1 MNVGTLK
8 TLSYLSSLGL
18 LAGIGYKIYL
28 FLEVEKNV
36 SYINDERTKSV
47 LAVPAQPVKKR
58 VGLNYDTQVKP
69 AITEFDWTGAPPPEK
84 EIVDPGTKEPEAPK
98 VTPVTDLLSVVMVMA
113 SETKPESS
121 RCVLRF
127 KDQPKDTRDQFFGV
141 GDALPKPNDNVAV
154 FSIRRNEV
162 VFSFD
167 DEAREKE
174 SLEPS
179 TRDQGEDFIVETD
192 EDGVVKPSL
201 RNFSGGSRTAGA
213 NQEVRKT
220 TEKVKGAYRIGTDD
234 ADVFDRDYQRILS
247 EDVTLE
253 TYMKDGKRAGLK
265 VREVKAGSIAARHG
279 VQAED
284 VVISINGN
292 SVTSEQQ
299 AIQYVRQNSDSTS
312 VWNVRILRN
321 GREVEE
327 VYHSP
332 ED

>member
-28 FLEVEKNV
+28 FLEVEKNL
-36 SYINDERTKSV
+36 SYINDARTKSV
-47 LAVPAQPVKKR
+47 LAVPAQPVTKR
-58 VGLNYDTQVKP
+58 VGLSYDSQVKP
-69 AITEFDWTGAPPPEK
+69 AITEFDWTGAPPKVVEVAPETSTETVEVK
-84 EIVDPGTKEPEAPK
+84 D
-98 VTPVTDLLSVVMVMA
+98 TPVSDIVSVVMTLA
-113 SETKPESS
+113 SETKPEESK
-121 RCVLRF
+121 CLLRF
-127 KDQPKDTRDQFFGV
+127 EKQPKETRDQFFAA
-141 GDALPKPNDNVAV
+141 GDSLPKPNDNVAI
-154 FSIRRNEV
+154 FAIRPNEV
-162 VFSFD
+162 VFSFVKED
-167 DEAREKE
+167 RKKE

-179 TRDQGEDFIVETD
+179 TLDKGEDFIVETD
-192 EDGVVKPSL
+192 EDGVVRAPL
-201 RNFSGGSRTAGA
+201 RKFSGGSRVADSKEG
-213 NQEVRKT
+213 RKT
-220 TEKVKGAYRIGTDD
+220 TEKVKGIYRVGAED
-234 ADVFDRDYQRILS
+234 ADVFNKDYQRILS

-284 VVISINGN
+284 VVISINGS

-299 AIQYVRQNSDSTS
+299 AIQYVNQNSDNTK

>member
-8 TLSYLSSLGL
+8 TISYLSSLGL

-36 SYINDERTKSV
+36 SYIDNERTKSV
-47 LAVPAQPVKKR
+47 LAVPAQPVTKR
-58 VGLNYDTQVKP
+58 VGLNYDDQVKP
-69 AITEFDWTGAPPPEK
+69 AITEFDWTGAPPKEVIVIDDGEK
-84 EIVDPGTKEPEAPK
+84 GPDVVK
-98 VTPVTDLLSVVMVMA
+98 VVPVSDILSVVMVMA
-113 SETKPESS
+113 SDSKPESS

-127 KDQPKDTRDQFFGV
+127 NDQPKETRDQFFGV
-141 GDALPKPNDNVAV
+141 GDTLPKPNENVAV
-154 FSIRRNEV
+154 FTIRRNEV

-167 DEAREKE
+167 DAEREKE
-174 SLEPS
+174 TIEPS
-179 TRDQGEDFIVETD
+179 TLDKGEDFIVETD
-192 EDGVVKPSL
+192 EDGVVRPSL
-201 RNFSGGSRTAGA
+201 RNFSGGPRVAGT
-213 NQEVRKT
+213 NELPKVTVRDKS
-220 TEKVKGAYRIGTDD
+220 GYRIGTDD
-234 ADVFDRDYQRILS
+234 ADVFNTDYQRILS
-247 EDVTLE
+247 EDVKLE

-299 AIQYVRQNSDSTS
+299 AIQYVRQNSDNTS

>member
-28 FLEVEKNV
+28 FLEVEKGI

-47 LAVPAQPVKKR
+47 LAVPAQPVTKR
-58 VGLNYDTQVKP
+58 VGLSYDSQVKP
-69 AITEFDWTGAPPPEK
+69 AITEFDWTGAPP
-84 EIVDPGTKEPEAPK
+84 KEPEPEDK
-98 VTPVTDLLSVVMVMA
+98 PDDKPVEVKDTPVSDFLSVVMTLA
-113 SETKPESS
+113 SETKPEESK
-121 RCVLRF
+121 CLLRF
-127 KDQPKDTRDQFFGV
+127 EKQPKDTRDQFFAV
-141 GDALPKPNDNVAV
+141 GDSLPKPNNNVAI
-154 FSIRRNEV
+154 FAIRPNEV

-167 DEAREKE
+167 KEDREKE
-174 SLEPS
+174 TLEPS
-179 TRDQGEDFIVETD
+179 TLDKGEDFIVET
-192 EDGVVKPSL
+192 EESGLVRPSL
-201 RNFSGGSRTAGA
+201 RKFSGGARAADSK
-213 NQEVRKT
+213 EVRQT
-220 TEKVKGAYRIGTDD
+220 TEKVKGIYRVGAED
-234 ADVFDRDYQRILS
+234 ADVFNRDYQRILS
-247 EDVTLE
+247 EDVSLE

-284 VVISINGN
+284 VLISING
-292 SVTSEQQ
+292 SAVTSEQQ
-299 AIQYVRQNSDSTS
+299 AIQYVNQNSENTR